1 MTSQNQ
7 INLILMD
14 KMSFGKIGESIA
26 EKFLIAN
33 NYKILQKNV
42 YFREGELDI
51 VAFEESTQEMVF
63 VEVKTRSSNLFG
75 EPEEAVTYE
84 KKIKTLKAAIKF
96 LNLARGIR
104 FKSWRIDVIA
114 VKLTKEGKFLG
125 IKHFKNIF
133 DGL

>member
-1 MTSQNQ
+1 MTTLASNKP
-7 INLILMD
+7 LLMD
-14 KMSFGKIGESIA
+14 KISFGKTGELIA

-51 VAFEESTQEMVF
+51 VAFEINSQEIVF

-75 EPEEAVTYE
+75 EPQDSVTNE
-84 KKIKTLKAAIKF
+84 KKMKTLKAAIKF
-96 LNLARGIR
+96 LNLAREIR

-133 DGL
+133 DG

>member
-1 MTSQNQ
+1 
-7 INLILMD
+7 MD
-14 KMSFGKIGESIA
+14 KISFGKTGELIA

-51 VAFEESTQEMVF
+51 VAFEIARQEIVF
-63 VEVKTRSSNLFG
+63 VEVKTRSSNTFG
-75 EPEEAVTYE
+75 EPEESVTYE
-84 KKIKTLKAAIKF
+84 KKIKTLKAAVKF
-96 LNLARGIR
+96 LNLAREIR

-114 VKLTKEGKFLG
+114 VKLTKEGKFIG

-133 DGL
+133 DG

>member
-1 MTSQNQ
+1 
-7 INLILMD
+7 MD
-14 KMSFGKIGESIA
+14 KISFGKTGERIA

-51 VAFEESTQEMVF
+51 VAFEIDRWEIVF
-63 VEVKTRSSNLFG
+63 VEVKTRSSDLFG
-75 EPEEAVTYE
+75 EPQEAVTYE
-84 KKIKTLKAAIKF
+84 KKMKTLKAAIKF
-96 LNLARGIR
+96 LNLAREIH

-133 DGL
+133 DG